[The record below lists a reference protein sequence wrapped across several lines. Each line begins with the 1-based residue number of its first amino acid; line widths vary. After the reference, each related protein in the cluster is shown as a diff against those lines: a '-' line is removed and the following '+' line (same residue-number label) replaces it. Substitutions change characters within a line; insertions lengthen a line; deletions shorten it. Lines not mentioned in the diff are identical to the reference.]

1 MLDVGRLRPIPFIG
15 KELATMTR
23 DKYSALKELTGYS
36 FPVYVSSGTEAR
48 AQAIAVRCQRAYRFL
63 DTTLNSNPKIS
74 VLILAP
80 EDWEKFTGSP
90 MFGVPQTVDT
100 QTVVVAGQ
108 DSELWKMIVPPM
120 EYLPPDQAHTINNV
134 YKQAD
139 GSVSVAAY
147 MDLLPVH
154 EIGHLFIDQTA
165 NTFDFHL
172 PRRWLIELF
181 CNLCLHAYVANEEP
195 AEMERLIAFPEAV
208 LALGYS
214 HLEHT
219 NLNDFEQ
226 LYAGMEPPNF
236 VWYLSQLHVAAHHIY
251 DAGGI
256 ESVQA
261 MFRTIVQSND
271 NVSDEQLAVQLRD
284 DVHPNAATVLT
295 MWPDLKF

>member
-1 MLDVGRLRPIPFIG
+1 
-15 KELATMTR
+15 MTQ
-23 DKYSALKELTGYS
+23 DKYSILSALKGYS
-36 FPVYVSSGTEAR
+36 FPVYASPGTEAR
-48 AQAIAVRCQRAYRFL
+48 AQTTAARSQRAFHFL
-63 DTTLNSNPKIS
+63 SETLNSHTEIR

-80 EDWEKFTGSP
+80 EDWKQFTGSS

-120 EYLPPDQAHTINNV
+120 EYLPPDTAHAIRKV
-134 YKQAD
+134 YNQAD
-139 GSVSVAAY
+139 GSVSVASY

-165 NTFDFHL
+165 NAFDFHL

-181 CNLCLHAYVANEEP
+181 CNLCLHAYVAQEEP
-195 AEMERLIAFPEAV
+195 AEIEHLTVFPEAMI
-208 LALGYS
+208 ALGYR

-219 NLNDFEQ
+219 NLDDFEQ

-256 ESVQA
+256 ESVKA
-261 MFRTIVQSND
+261 LFRTIVQSKD
-271 NVSDEQLAVQLRD
+271 NISDKQLAVQLQEN
-284 DVHPNAATVLT
+284 VQPHAAQVLT
-295 MWPDLKF
+295 TWPDLKFS

>member
-1 MLDVGRLRPIPFIG
+1 
-15 KELATMTR
+15 MTQ
-23 DKYSALKELTGYS
+23 DKYSTLNELTGYS
-36 FPVYVSSGTEAR
+36 FPAYTSPGIDAR
-48 AQAIAVRCQRAYRFL
+48 AQTIAARCERAYRFFGE
-63 DTTLNSNPKIS
+63 TLNSNAQIR

-80 EDWEKFTGSP
+80 EDWERFTGSP

-120 EYLPPDQAHTINNV
+120 ESLPPDTAQTLRKV
-134 YKQAD
+134 YHQAD
-139 GSVSVAAY
+139 GSVSVASY

-181 CNLCLHAYVANEEP
+181 CNLCLHAYVAKEEP
-195 AEMERLIAFPEAV
+195 AEMECLSAFPEAV
-208 LALGYS
+208 TALGYR
-214 HLEHT
+214 HLEHI
-219 NLNDFEQ
+219 NLDEFEQ

-236 VWYLSQLHVAAHHIY
+236 VWYLSQLHLAAHHIY

-261 MFRTIVQSND
+261 MFRTIVQSKD

-284 DVHPNAATVLT
+284 DVHPNAAKVLT
-295 MWPDLKF
+295 MWPDVKF